1 MEKKIF
7 ILAFLTLTFGASAQ
21 EFSLFEAQTH
31 AIENAEDIKRAEL
44 DLESAEK
51 QVVETRAIGLPQIQ
65 SEMNFQNFLNIP
77 VQVVDGS
84 FIGQPGTL
92 VSFRAGTD
100 YNANAGITMN
110 QLIFDGSYIIG
121 LKVSRFYTEFV
132 STSIKRSQQQVLF
145 DVTRAYEMALI
156 SERNKSFIDTLVKIT
171 EDLKEKQT
179 QLFEV
184 GLIAQEE
191 IDQTNYSLLTAKTNQ
206 TAADL
211 AYKNA
216 LTMLKMTM
224 AYPIDKEIIL
234 TDELDNLLQEQLTDL
249 SGNIESNLQLEL
261 LQKQK
266 VLSEYDLKNIKMK
279 NLPRLSGFF
288 NHQYNAYRNEF
299 TFFDTNEEWF
309 SQTVWGINLTIPI
322 FSSGDRWAKT
332 QKAKIAIKQDEYA
345 IQQLERS
352 LQAREIQIQNNL
364 TSARKNLELQGE
376 NIKLAR
382 KIYDN
387 SLVKAEIGKENSIL
401 VTQKYNQLIAA
412 QTQYV
417 NAMMDVFN
425 AKLELD
431 QLYNKINRK

>member
-1 MEKKIF
+1 MKKEII
-7 ILAFLTLTFGASAQ
+7 ILVFLVLSFGISAQ

-31 AIENAEDIKRAEL
+31 ALENAEDIKRAEL
-44 DLESAEK
+44 DLEIAEK
-51 QVVETRAIGLPQIQ
+51 QVVETRAIGLPQIK

-100 YNANAGITMN
+100 YNTNAGVTLN

-121 LKVSRFYTEFV
+121 LKVSNFYTEFV

-156 SERNKSFIDTLVKIT
+156 SERNKTFIDSLVGIT
-171 EDLKEKQT
+171 EDLKEKQI

-191 IDQTNYSLLTAKTNQ
+191 VDQTNYSLLTAKANQ
-206 TAADL
+206 TASDL

-216 LTMLKMTM
+216 LTMLKLTM
-224 AYPIDKEIIL
+224 AYPIEKEIAL
-234 TDELDNLLQEQLTDL
+234 TDELDNLLQEQLSDL
-249 SGNIESNLQLEL
+249 SGNVQDNLQLEL
-261 LQKQK
+261 LRKQK
-266 VLSEYDLKNIKMK
+266 VLSEFDLKNVKMK
-279 NLPRLSGFF
+279 NLPRLAGFF
-288 NHQYNAYRNEF
+288 NHQYNAYRNDF
-299 TFFDTNEEWF
+299 TFFDSDKQWYA
-309 SQTVWGINLTIPI
+309 QTVWGINLTIPI

-332 QKAKIAIKQDEYA
+332 QKAKIGVKQDEYA

-352 LQAREIQIQNNL
+352 LQAQDIQIKNNL

-387 SLVKAEIGKENSIL
+387 SLIKAEIGKENSIL
-401 VTQKYNQLIAA
+401 VTQKYNQLISA

-431 QLYNKINRK
+431 QLYNKINRQ